1 MRLSLYVIL
10 GSGVLILLAG
20 CRYVRHDGV
29 CEQQNVCEDVTAIRY
44 YEFGAPGDVEDY
56 LEIDIPKNSL
66 LYETG
71 RYLPERWKGCD
82 ETPEIEAR
90 FSYVCNDAEWRF
102 VVSNLNAMAVSE
114 WKARYD
120 DNDIIDGTSWR
131 LELCDGTNVVREYGG
146 SNAWSERFHCL
157 RSIEGFVRGRP
168 AFVAAYPEIAE
179 KDEFWKWFYTV
190 SRDAYYF
197 DPALPGL
204 LVPPRNVAGRQGQ
217 THKRSI
223 DESAI
228 VDGRLRMRLR
238 FVPVNGTSLL
248 PLEFMHSGKDR
259 NKTEAVTIDQYWI
272 ADAMVTE
279 GCFADVMGRS
289 VRDGRNPNQPL
300 SDIEWED
307 ALVFCDKLS
316 QWYAHMVPDGVVVSM
331 PTMIEWAHAVK
342 VLGDKENLDG
352 EIGSFVFTGSQRGGF
367 MATSGTTAKN
377 RPIDFDLATD
387 FSIVPKRA
395 RMPNVGLRL
404 VLVRRNGGKVFAG
417 GKQIDNTL
425 VCRGSLLAE
434 FGLFDHARAFVEA
447 LLANDKANL
456 SEEDRARA
464 SKALEYVNK
473 DQEYNFED
481 WSGLVARAASFVVN
495 KGFRTEPFVE
505 EWAMQGFA
513 GSNEDAAIAEE
524 YRKVGIVGEWQ
535 RIGDLPSDVRK
546 GQSSLGDADYI
557 LMHGKEGEES
567 FEYEYT
573 VTESNLVQVL
583 RCDFTGDGLEDMV
596 VENYRSTGSGGYWYS
611 FYEATGNGGYKA
623 IDEVQLVGLCAL
635 PRKLGKGCG
644 FLIIDKESNPVLSAS
659 LYVFKDG
666 KLSCERAATKPFYML
681 DAEESRIYMAAPF
694 IGAGYGMGWR
704 LLESRGVWFRPV
716 YWPWKQG
723 EVQDYKEACKKAQ
736 ALSHPKTSSKARQ

>member
-1 MRLSLYVIL
+1 MMMSRTVVMAAAALAACGAFANEDSAESILIVDGAMKMR
-10 GSGVLILLAG
+10 
-20 CRYVRHDGV
+20 
-29 CEQQNVCEDVTAIRY
+29 
-44 YEFGAPGDVEDY
+44 F
-56 LEIDIPKNSL
+56 
-66 LYETG
+66 
-71 RYLPERWKGCD
+71 LP
-82 ETPEIEAR
+82 
-90 FSYVCNDAEWRF
+90 V
-102 VVSNLNAMAVSE
+102 
-114 WKARYD
+114 
-120 DNDIIDGTSWR
+120 DGTSQ
-131 LELCDGTNVVREYGG
+131 
-146 SNAWSERFHCL
+146 
-157 RSIEGFVRGRP
+157 
-168 AFVAAYPEIAE
+168 
-179 KDEFWKWFYTV
+179 
-190 SRDAYYF
+190 
-197 DPALPGL
+197 LP
-204 LVPPRNVAGRQGQ
+204 
-217 THKRSI
+217 I
-223 DESAI
+223 
-228 VDGRLRMRLR
+228 
-238 FVPVNGTSLL
+238 
-248 PLEFMHSGKDR
+248 EFMSTGENREKLSP
-259 NKTEAVTIDQYWI
+259 VTMPKFWI
-272 ADAMVTE
+272 ADRMVTE
-279 GCFADVMGRS
+279 GEYAAIMGCDVREGRKAD
-289 VRDGRNPNQPL
+289 
-300 SDIEWED
+300 DILAEVEWEEVLD
-307 ALVFCDKLS
+307 FCKMFTKK
-316 QWYAHMVPDGVVVSM
+316 YAAQMPTNTIASM
-331 PTMIEWAHAVK
+331 PTMFEWAHAVK
-342 VLGDKENLDG
+342 VLGYGENLDG

-367 MATSGTTAKN
+367 LATSGTIAKN

-404 VLVRRNGGKVFAG
+404 VLVRRNGGKVFAW

-481 WSGLVARAASFVVN
+481 WSGLVVCASSFAAN
-495 KGFRTEPFVE
+495 KGFRTEPFAE
-505 EWAMQGFA
+505 EWGMLGFA

-596 VENYRSTGSGGYWYS
+596 VENYKSTGSGGCWYS

-723 EVQDYKEACKKAQ
+723 EVQGYKEACKKAQ